1 MKEQKLEILGI
12 LSIAISFLVIVSML
26 GYNSFEDPGISPNV
40 QLENPM
46 GILGVFIAYFFIKF
60 SFGYSSYVLPVLGMV
75 WGWWIFSNKDR
86 SSLRRISAY
95 LLCAMILISI
105 SLGLLEISV
114 FTNSKIDFKYSGLIG
129 GNLANFLASFFGIIG
144 AVVIIFTSWLVL
156 IRGYFSWSFYGPFES
171 LTNLIKKKNEDRKL
185 ISIENKTEKEKRLHT
200 KDLIKKIEEKQKEEQ
215 YHSVSNNEDGDI
227 RTNDEDIG
235 NAEFENERNKDKEE
249 NVDKNE
255 NKEDIDNTELESKV
269 NNKNTEDID
278 KDKNTENVVDESL
291 NNVHHQQLESE
302 LSKAVD
308 DEVEEQVPSD
318 ENIEVGEVV
327 KEEEVNIDE
336 LQERKA
342 PKRKYQLPG
351 SDLLE
356 MPIKIQEGM
365 SKDELVDRANFLT
378 QSLETFGVVGKV
390 VNVSPGP
397 VITLF
402 EVEPA
407 EGVRVNKFVQLSD
420 DLARVMEASRVR
432 VIAPIPGK
440 SSVGIEIPNMDP
452 DTVFFRSI
460 INSEKFAESDGELTL
475 AIGKTTSGEISTLNL
490 AKMPHL
496 LIAGTTGSG
505 KSVCLNTIICSLLYN
520 STPEELK
527 LVIIDPKKVE
537 MTLYKSLKSYHL
549 LGMEDFDESIVT
561 KPDNATLALRAVEK
575 EMSKRY
581 DILADA
587 VVRNIQ
593 EYNAKK
599 VASNEEIMPYIVVV
613 IDELADLMM
622 LNAKEVEQPIA
633 RLAQL
638 ARAVGIHLVIATQRP
653 SVDVI
658 TGLIKANFPSRIAFQ
673 VASKIDSR
681 TIIDM
686 SGAEKLIGR
695 GDMLYLGS
703 GSSEPVRL
711 HNAFLSINEVEA
723 IMDHIQSQP
732 KSEELVLESV
742 REKTILDADSGD
754 GADGDDELLN
764 EAIKLVVIHQQGSI
778 SLIQR
783 RMKVG
788 YSRAARLID
797 RMEQLGVVGP
807 FTGSKAREVMVDE
820 AYLEMIDDD

>member
-1 MKEQKLEILGI
+1 MKERRLEILGI
-12 LSIAISFLVIVSML
+12 LCMATSFLALISMV
-26 GYNSFEDPGISPNV
+26 GYNPYEDPGISPNV
-40 QLENPM
+40 KVENPM

-60 SFGYSSYVLPVLGMV
+60 SFGYSSFLLPVLGSV
-75 WGWWIFSNKDR
+75 WGWWFFSKR
-86 SSLRRISAY
+86 EASILSRISGY
-95 LLCAMILISI
+95 LLGVMLLISVT
-105 SLGLLEISV
+105 LGLVEIGIYSSSGIE
-114 FTNSKIDFKYSGLIG
+114 FNYSGLIG
-129 GNLANFLASFFGIIG
+129 GNLANFLVSFFGMIGSSIILL
-144 AVVIIFTSWLVL
+144 TSWLVL
-156 IRGYFSWSFYGPFES
+156 IRGYFSWSFYGPFDS
-171 LTNLIKKKNEDRKL
+171 LTNFIKKRQEDRKL
-185 ISIENKTEKEKRLHT
+185 VSVEQASEKDKRRHT
-200 KDLIKKIEEKQKEEQ
+200 LDLMQKIEEKQEQDVIIQENDTETTEDDLIGSGEIDATPEPLEKPSEEIFNATGSTSGFSSAPVPEDSF
-215 YHSVSNNEDGDI
+215 YDETKNIDDIKDMSVE
-227 RTNDEDIG
+227 
-235 NAEFENERNKDKEE
+235 EE
-249 NVDKNE
+249 NQQILE
-255 NKEDIDNTELESKV
+255 TTEP
-269 NNKNTEDID
+269 
-278 KDKNTENVVDESL
+278 
-291 NNVHHQQLESE
+291 SE
-302 LSKAVD
+302 
-308 DEVEEQVPSD
+308 PND

-327 KEEEVNIDE
+327 TEEEVNIDE
-336 LQERKA
+336 LEARKA
-342 PKRKYQLPG
+342 PKRKYQLPS

-356 MPIKIQEGM
+356 IPVKVQDGM
-365 SKDELVDRANFLT
+365 SKDELVERANFLT

-440 SSVGIEIPNMDP
+440 SSVGIEIPNRNP

-460 INSEKFAESDGELTL
+460 INSEKFAESDSELSL
-475 AIGKTTSGEISTLNL
+475 AIGKTTSGEISTLDL
-490 AKMPHL
+490 VKMPHL

-505 KSVCLNTIICSLLYN
+505 KSVCLNTIICSLLYRAN
-520 STPEELK
+520 PDELK
-527 LVIIDPKKVE
+527 FVIIDPKKVE
-537 MTLYKSLKSYHL
+537 MTLYKGLKGYHL

-561 KPDNATLALRAVEK
+561 KPENATLALRAVEK
-575 EMSKRY
+575 EMGSRY
-581 DILADA
+581 DALAEA

-593 EYNAKK
+593 EYNSKMEA
-599 VASNEEIMPYIVVV
+599 EGEPIMPYIVVV
-613 IDELADLMM
+613 VDELADLMM

-681 TIIDM
+681 TIIDT

-703 GSSEPVRL
+703 GSSELVRL
-711 HNAFLSINEVEA
+711 HNAFLSIGEIEA
-723 IMDHIQSQP
+723 IMDHIKSQP
-732 KSEELVLESV
+732 QTDELVLESV
-742 REKTILDADSGD
+742 REQTTLDDDSGEIGED
-754 GADGDDELLN
+754 DDELLN
-764 EAIKLVVIHQQGSI
+764 EAINLVVIHQQGSI

-797 RMEQLGVVGP
+797 RMEQLGIVGP

-820 AYLEMIDDD
+820 TYLQMIDD

>member
-1 MKEQKLEILGI
+1 MKERKFEILGV
-12 LSIAISFLVIVSML
+12 LCIAISSLVIISMM
-26 GYNSFEDPGISPNV
+26 GYSSFEDPGISPNV
-40 QLENPM
+40 KVDNPM

-60 SFGYSSYVLPVLGMV
+60 SFGYSSYILPFLGIV
-75 WGWWIFSNKDR
+75 WGWWFFSNKDR
-86 SSLRRISAY
+86 SSLSRVSAY
-95 LLCAMILISI
+95 LLYGMVLISI
-105 SLGLLEISV
+105 SLGILEISIS
-114 FTNSKIDFKYSGLIG
+114 NEGQIDFSYSGLIG
-129 GNLANFLASFFGIIG
+129 GNLANFLSSFFGIIG
-144 AVVIIFTSWLVL
+144 SIIIVITSWLII
-156 IRGYFSWSFYGPFES
+156 IRGYFSWSLYSPFNF
-171 LTNLIKKKNEDRKL
+171 LINLIKKKNEDRKI
-185 ISIENKTEKEKRLHT
+185 ISTEKKTEKEKRLHT

-215 YHSVSNNEDGDI
+215 YHESSQVIQDGTDDEIKVDNEEINSEENKSVENVDREDTYKEEDIENINEGLNDVIDPQQASESNNELETQENIEQSFD
-227 RTNDEDIG
+227 
-235 NAEFENERNKDKEE
+235 ENEQKD
-249 NVDKNE
+249 
-255 NKEDIDNTELESKV
+255 
-269 NNKNTEDID
+269 
-278 KDKNTENVVDESL
+278 
-291 NNVHHQQLESE
+291 
-302 LSKAVD
+302 
-308 DEVEEQVPSD
+308 
-318 ENIEVGEVV
+318 IEVGEVV
-327 KEEEVNIDE
+327 KEQEVNIDE
-336 LQERKA
+336 LEERKA
-342 PKRKYQLPG
+342 PKRKYQLPS

-407 EGVRVNKFVQLSD
+407 EGVRVNRFVQLSD

-432 VIAPIPGK
+432 VIAAIPGK
-440 SSVGIEIPNMDP
+440 SSVGIEIPNMNP

-520 STPEELK
+520 STPDELK
-527 LVIIDPKKVE
+527 FVIIDPKKVE
-537 MTLYKSLKSYHL
+537 MTLYKSLKGYHL
-549 LGMEDFDESIVT
+549 LGMEDFEESIVT

-575 EMSKRY
+575 EMSRRY

-593 EYNAKK
+593 EFNAKK

-613 IDELADLMM
+613 VDELADLMM

-686 SGAEKLIGR
+686 PGAEKLIGR

-723 IMDHIQSQP
+723 IMDHIQTQP
-732 KSEELVLESV
+732 KSEELILESV
-742 REKTILDADSGD
+742 REQSTIDADSGD
-754 GADGDDELLN
+754 STDVDDELLN

-797 RMEQLGVVGP
+797 RMEQLGIVGP

-820 AYLEMIDDD
+820 TYLEMIDD

>member
-1 MKEQKLEILGI
+1 MKERRLEILGI
-12 LSIAISFLVIVSML
+12 LCMATSFLVLISMV
-26 GYNSFEDPGISPNV
+26 GYNPYEDPGISPNV
-40 QLENPM
+40 KVENPM

-60 SFGYSSYVLPVLGMV
+60 SFGYSSFLLPVLGSV
-75 WGWWIFSNKDR
+75 WGWWFFSKR
-86 SSLRRISAY
+86 EASILSRISGY
-95 LLCAMILISI
+95 LLGAILLISVT
-105 SLGLLEISV
+105 LGLFEIGMYSSSGIE
-114 FTNSKIDFKYSGLIG
+114 FNYSGLIG
-129 GNLANFLASFFGIIG
+129 GNLANFLVSFFGMIGSSII
-144 AVVIIFTSWLVL
+144 VLTSWLLL
-156 IRGYFSWSFYGPFES
+156 IRGYFSWSFYGPFDS
-171 LTNLIKKKNEDRKL
+171 LTNFIKKKQEDRKL
-185 ISIENKTEKEKRLHT
+185 VSVDNESEKEKRRHT
-200 KDLIKKIEEKQKEEQ
+200 KDLIRKIEEKQKEEQ
-215 YHSVSNNEDGDI
+215 VI
-227 RTNDEDIG
+227 P
-235 NAEFENERNKDKEE
+235 ERYKE
-249 NVDKNE
+249 V
-255 NKEDIDNTELESKV
+255 
-269 NNKNTEDID
+269 
-278 KDKNTENVVDESL
+278 
-291 NNVHHQQLESE
+291 
-302 LSKAVD
+302 AVD
-308 DEVEEQVPSD
+308 DNSEIEDVDIDSKPTQDSVEEVINDPTVPLETFSAPTPENDQFLQEGYSD
-318 ENIEVGEVV
+318 ETPESYVIEEVQQGEQDTESLEPIDEDIEVGEIVT
-327 KEEEVNIDE
+327 EEEVNIDE
-336 LQERKA
+336 LEARKA
-342 PKRKYQLPG
+342 PKRKYQLPS

-356 MPIKIQEGM
+356 IPVKVLDGM

-378 QSLETFGVVGKV
+378 LSLETFGVVGKV

-440 SSVGIEIPNMDP
+440 SSVGIEIPNRNP

-460 INSEKFAESDGELTL
+460 INSEKFAESDTELTL

-505 KSVCLNTIICSLLYN
+505 KSVCLNTIICSLLYRAN
-520 STPEELK
+520 PDELK
-527 LVIIDPKKVE
+527 FVIIDPKKVE
-537 MTLYKSLKSYHL
+537 MTLYNGLKGYHL
-549 LGMEDFDESIVT
+549 LSMEDFDESIVT
-561 KPDNATLALRAVEK
+561 KPENATLALRAVEK
-575 EMSKRY
+575 EMGRRY

-593 EYNAKK
+593 EYNSKMEA
-599 VASNEEIMPYIVVV
+599 EGEPIMPYIVVV
-613 IDELADLMM
+613 VDELADLMM

-681 TIIDM
+681 VIIDM

-711 HNAFLSINEVEA
+711 HNAFLSIGEIEA
-723 IMDHIQSQP
+723 IMGHIKSQP
-732 KSEELVLESV
+732 QTDELVLESV
-742 REKTILDADSGD
+742 REQTTLDVDSGET
-754 GADGDDELLN
+754 GEGEDELLN
-764 EAIKLVVIHQQGSI
+764 EAIKLVIIHQQGSI

-797 RMEQLGVVGP
+797 RMEQLGIVGP

-820 AYLEMIDDD
+820 TYMQMIDD

>member
-1 MKEQKLEILGI
+1 MKERKLEILGI

-26 GYNSFEDPGISPNV
+26 GYNAFEDPGISPNIQV
-40 QLENPM
+40 ENPM

-60 SFGYSSYVLPVLGMV
+60 SFGYSSYILPILGMV
-75 WGWWIFSNKDR
+75 WGWWFFSNKDR
-86 SSLRRISAY
+86 ASLSRISSY
-95 LLCAMILISI
+95 LLFSMILISM
-105 SLGLLEISV
+105 SLAIVEISV
-114 FTNSKIDFKYSGLIG
+114 FENSDIDFKYSGLVG
-129 GNLANFLASFFGIIG
+129 GNLAHFLTSFFGVIG
-144 AVVIIFTSWLVL
+144 AVVIILTSWLVL
-156 IRGYFSWSFYGPFES
+156 IRGYFSWSFYTPFES
-171 LTNLIKKKNEDRKL
+171 LTNLIKKKNEDRKI
-185 ISIENKTEKEKRLHT
+185 ISIEKKNEKEKRLHT
-200 KDLIKKIEEKQKEEQ
+200 KDLIKKIEEKQQQEQ
-215 YHSVSNNEDGDI
+215 YQTQSDSLLNDQDEKVGDDIPEEGIED
-227 RTNDEDIG
+227 TNQDEKVEDV
-235 NAEFENERNKDKEE
+235 NRDENIEDTDQDEIE
-249 NVDKNE
+249 DY
-255 NKEDIDNTELESKV
+255 KEDLELNEPV
-269 NNKNTEDID
+269 GLQNDANLPE
-278 KDKNTENVVDESL
+278 
-291 NNVHHQQLESE
+291 
-302 LSKAVD
+302 
-308 DEVEEQVPSD
+308 D

-342 PKRKYQLPG
+342 PKRKYQLPS

-356 MPIKIQEGM
+356 MPVKIQEGM

-440 SSVGIEIPNMDP
+440 SSVGIEIPNRDP

-527 LVIIDPKKVE
+527 FVIIDPKKVE
-537 MTLYKSLKSYHL
+537 MTLYKSLKGYHL

-575 EMSKRY
+575 EMSRRY

-599 VASNEEIMPYIVVV
+599 LASSEEIMPYIVVV
-613 IDELADLMM
+613 VDELADLMM

-686 SGAEKLIGR
+686 PGAEKLIGR

-703 GSSEPVRL
+703 GSSEPMRL

-742 REKTILDADSGD
+742 REQTTLDTDSGD
-754 GADGDDELLN
+754 NADGDDELLN

-797 RMEQLGVVGP
+797 RMEQLGIVGP

-820 AYLEMIDDD
+820 TYLEMIDDT

>member
-1 MKEQKLEILGI
+1 MKERRLEILGI
-12 LSIAISFLVIVSML
+12 LCMATSFLALISMV
-26 GYNSFEDPGISPNV
+26 GYNPYEDPGISPNV
-40 QLENPM
+40 KVENPM

-60 SFGYSSYVLPVLGMV
+60 SFGYSSFLLPVLGSV
-75 WGWWIFSNKDR
+75 WGWWFFSKR
-86 SSLRRISAY
+86 EASILSRISGY
-95 LLCAMILISI
+95 LLGAMLLISVT
-105 SLGLLEISV
+105 LGLFEIGMYSSSGIE
-114 FTNSKIDFKYSGLIG
+114 FNYSGLIG
-129 GNLANFLASFFGIIG
+129 GNLANFLVSFFGMIGSSII
-144 AVVIIFTSWLVL
+144 VLTSWLLL
-156 IRGYFSWSFYGPFES
+156 IRGYFSWSFYGPFDS
-171 LTNLIKKKNEDRKL
+171 LTNFIKKKQEDRKL
-185 ISIENKTEKEKRLHT
+185 VSVEQESEKEKRRHT
-200 KDLIKKIEEKQKEEQ
+200 KDLIRKIEEKQKEEQ
-215 YHSVSNNEDGDI
+215 VI
-227 RTNDEDIG
+227 P
-235 NAEFENERNKDKEE
+235 ERYKE
-249 NVDKNE
+249 V
-255 NKEDIDNTELESKV
+255 
-269 NNKNTEDID
+269 
-278 KDKNTENVVDESL
+278 
-291 NNVHHQQLESE
+291 
-302 LSKAVD
+302 AVD
-308 DEVEEQVPSD
+308 DNSEIEDVDIDSKPTQDSVEEVINDPTVPLETFSAPTPENDQFLQEGYSD
-318 ENIEVGEVV
+318 ETPESYVIEEVQQGEQDTESLEPIDADIEVGEIVT
-327 KEEEVNIDE
+327 EEEVNIDE
-336 LQERKA
+336 LEARKA
-342 PKRKYQLPG
+342 PKRKYQLPS

-356 MPIKIQEGM
+356 IPVKVLDGM

-378 QSLETFGVVGKV
+378 LSLETFGVVGKV

-440 SSVGIEIPNMDP
+440 SSVGIEIPNRNP

-460 INSEKFAESDGELTL
+460 INSEKFAESDTELTL

-505 KSVCLNTIICSLLYN
+505 KSVCLNTIICSLLYRAN
-520 STPEELK
+520 PDELK
-527 LVIIDPKKVE
+527 FVIIDPKKVE
-537 MTLYKSLKSYHL
+537 MTLYNGLKGYHL
-549 LGMEDFDESIVT
+549 LSMEDFDESIVT
-561 KPDNATLALRAVEK
+561 KPENATLALRAVEK
-575 EMSKRY
+575 EMGRRY

-593 EYNAKK
+593 EYNSKMEA
-599 VASNEEIMPYIVVV
+599 EGEPIMPYIVVV
-613 IDELADLMM
+613 VDELADLMM

-681 TIIDM
+681 VIIDM

-711 HNAFLSINEVEA
+711 HNAFLSIGEIEA
-723 IMDHIQSQP
+723 IMGHIKSQP
-732 KSEELVLESV
+732 QTDELVLESV
-742 REKTILDADSGD
+742 REQTTLDVDSGET
-754 GADGDDELLN
+754 GEGEDELLN
-764 EAIKLVVIHQQGSI
+764 EAIKLVIIHQQGSI

-797 RMEQLGVVGP
+797 RMEQLGIVGP

-820 AYLEMIDDD
+820 TYMQMIDD

>member
-1 MKEQKLEILGI
+1 MKERRLEILGI
-12 LSIAISFLVIVSML
+12 LCMATSFLALISMV
-26 GYNSFEDPGISPNV
+26 GYNPYEDPGISPNV
-40 QLENPM
+40 KVENPM

-60 SFGYSSYVLPVLGMV
+60 TFGYSSFLLPVLGSV
-75 WGWWIFSNKDR
+75 WGWWFFSKR
-86 SSLRRISAY
+86 EASILSRISGY
-95 LLCAMILISI
+95 LLGAILLISVT
-105 SLGLLEISV
+105 LGLFEIGMYSSSGIE
-114 FTNSKIDFKYSGLIG
+114 FNYSGLIG
-129 GNLANFLASFFGIIG
+129 GNLANFLVSFFGMIGSSII
-144 AVVIIFTSWLVL
+144 VLTSWLLL
-156 IRGYFSWSFYGPFES
+156 IRGYFSWSFYGPFDS
-171 LTNLIKKKNEDRKL
+171 LTNFIKKKQEDRKL
-185 ISIENKTEKEKRLHT
+185 VSVEQESEKEKRRHT
-200 KDLIKKIEEKQKEEQ
+200 KDLIRKIEEKQKEEQ
-215 YHSVSNNEDGDI
+215 VI
-227 RTNDEDIG
+227 P
-235 NAEFENERNKDKEE
+235 ERYKE
-249 NVDKNE
+249 V
-255 NKEDIDNTELESKV
+255 
-269 NNKNTEDID
+269 
-278 KDKNTENVVDESL
+278 
-291 NNVHHQQLESE
+291 
-302 LSKAVD
+302 AVD
-308 DEVEEQVPSD
+308 DNSEIEDVDIDSKPTQDSVEEVINDPTVPLETFSAPTPENDQFLQEGYSD
-318 ENIEVGEVV
+318 ETPESYVIEEVQQGEQDTESLEPIDEDIEVGEIVM
-327 KEEEVNIDE
+327 EEEVNIDE
-336 LQERKA
+336 LEARKA
-342 PKRKYQLPG
+342 PKRKYQLPS

-356 MPIKIQEGM
+356 IPVKVLDGM

-378 QSLETFGVVGKV
+378 LSLETFGVVGKV

-440 SSVGIEIPNMDP
+440 SSVGIEIPNRNP

-460 INSEKFAESDGELTL
+460 INSEKFAESDTELTL

-505 KSVCLNTIICSLLYN
+505 KSVCLNTIICSLLYRAN
-520 STPEELK
+520 PDELK
-527 LVIIDPKKVE
+527 FVIIDPKKVE
-537 MTLYKSLKSYHL
+537 MTLYNGLKGYHL
-549 LGMEDFDESIVT
+549 LSMEDFDESIVT
-561 KPDNATLALRAVEK
+561 KPENATLALRAVEK
-575 EMSKRY
+575 EMGRRY

-593 EYNAKK
+593 EYNSKMEA
-599 VASNEEIMPYIVVV
+599 EGEPIMPYIVVV
-613 IDELADLMM
+613 VDELADLMM

-673 VASKIDSR
+673 VASRIDSR
-681 TIIDM
+681 VIIDM

-711 HNAFLSINEVEA
+711 HNAFLSIGEIEA
-723 IMDHIQSQP
+723 IMGHIKSQP
-732 KSEELVLESV
+732 QTDELVLESV
-742 REKTILDADSGD
+742 REQTTLDVDSGET
-754 GADGDDELLN
+754 GEGEDELLN

-797 RMEQLGVVGP
+797 RMEQLGIVGP

-820 AYLEMIDDD
+820 TYMQMIDD

>member
-1 MKEQKLEILGI
+1 MKERRLEILGI
-12 LSIAISFLVIVSML
+12 LCMATSFLALISMV
-26 GYNSFEDPGISPNV
+26 GYNPYEDPGISPNV
-40 QLENPM
+40 MVENPM

-60 SFGYSSYVLPVLGMV
+60 TFGYSSFLLPVLGSV
-75 WGWWIFSNKDR
+75 WGWWFFSKR
-86 SSLRRISAY
+86 EASILSRISGY
-95 LLCAMILISI
+95 LLGAILLISVT
-105 SLGLLEISV
+105 LGLFEIGMYSSSGIE
-114 FTNSKIDFKYSGLIG
+114 FNYSGLIG
-129 GNLANFLASFFGIIG
+129 GNLANFLVSFFGMIGSSII
-144 AVVIIFTSWLVL
+144 VLTSWLLL
-156 IRGYFSWSFYGPFES
+156 IRGYFSWSFYGPFDS
-171 LTNLIKKKNEDRKL
+171 LTNFIKKKQEDRKL
-185 ISIENKTEKEKRLHT
+185 VSVEQESEKEKRRHT
-200 KDLIKKIEEKQKEEQ
+200 KDLIRKIEEKQKEEQ
-215 YHSVSNNEDGDI
+215 VI
-227 RTNDEDIG
+227 P
-235 NAEFENERNKDKEE
+235 ERYKE
-249 NVDKNE
+249 V
-255 NKEDIDNTELESKV
+255 
-269 NNKNTEDID
+269 
-278 KDKNTENVVDESL
+278 
-291 NNVHHQQLESE
+291 
-302 LSKAVD
+302 AVD
-308 DEVEEQVPSD
+308 DNSEIEDVDIDSKPTQDSVEEVINDPTVPLETFSAPTPENDQFLQEGYSD
-318 ENIEVGEVV
+318 ETPESYVIEEVQQGEQDTESLEPIDEDIEVGEIVT
-327 KEEEVNIDE
+327 EEEVNIDE
-336 LQERKA
+336 LEARKA
-342 PKRKYQLPG
+342 PKRKYQLPS

-356 MPIKIQEGM
+356 IPVKVLDGM

-378 QSLETFGVVGKV
+378 LSLETFGVVGKV

-440 SSVGIEIPNMDP
+440 SSVGIEIPNRNP

-460 INSEKFAESDGELTL
+460 INSEKFAESDTELTL

-505 KSVCLNTIICSLLYN
+505 KSVCLNTIICSLLYRAN
-520 STPEELK
+520 PDELK
-527 LVIIDPKKVE
+527 FVIIDPKKVE
-537 MTLYKSLKSYHL
+537 MTLYNGLKGYHL
-549 LGMEDFDESIVT
+549 LSMEDFDESIVT
-561 KPDNATLALRAVEK
+561 KPENATLALRAVEK
-575 EMSKRY
+575 EMGRRY

-593 EYNAKK
+593 EYNSKMEA
-599 VASNEEIMPYIVVV
+599 EGEPIMPYIVVV
-613 IDELADLMM
+613 VDELADLMM

-673 VASKIDSR
+673 VASRIDSR
-681 TIIDM
+681 VIIDM

-711 HNAFLSINEVEA
+711 HNAFLSIGEIEA
-723 IMDHIQSQP
+723 IMGHIKSQP
-732 KSEELVLESV
+732 QTDELVLESV
-742 REKTILDADSGD
+742 REQTTLDVDSGET
-754 GADGDDELLN
+754 GEGEDELLN

-797 RMEQLGVVGP
+797 RMEQLGIVGP

-820 AYLEMIDDD
+820 TYMQMIDD

>member
-1 MKEQKLEILGI
+1 MKERRLEILGI
-12 LSIAISFLVIVSML
+12 LCMATSFLALISMV
-26 GYNSFEDPGISPNV
+26 GYNPYEDPGISPNV
-40 QLENPM
+40 MVENPM

-60 SFGYSSYVLPVLGMV
+60 TFGYSSFLLPVLGSV
-75 WGWWIFSNKDR
+75 WGWWFFSKR
-86 SSLRRISAY
+86 EASILSRISGY
-95 LLCAMILISI
+95 LLGAILLISVT
-105 SLGLLEISV
+105 LGLFEIGMYSSSGIE
-114 FTNSKIDFKYSGLIG
+114 FNYSGLIG
-129 GNLANFLASFFGIIG
+129 GNLANFLVSFFGMIGSSII
-144 AVVIIFTSWLVL
+144 VLTSWLLL
-156 IRGYFSWSFYGPFES
+156 IRGYFSWSFYGPFDS
-171 LTNLIKKKNEDRKL
+171 LTNFIKKKQEDRKL
-185 ISIENKTEKEKRLHT
+185 VSVEQESEKEKRRHT
-200 KDLIKKIEEKQKEEQ
+200 KDLIRKIEEKQKEEQ
-215 YHSVSNNEDGDI
+215 VI
-227 RTNDEDIG
+227 P
-235 NAEFENERNKDKEE
+235 ERYKE
-249 NVDKNE
+249 V
-255 NKEDIDNTELESKV
+255 
-269 NNKNTEDID
+269 
-278 KDKNTENVVDESL
+278 
-291 NNVHHQQLESE
+291 
-302 LSKAVD
+302 AVD
-308 DEVEEQVPSD
+308 DNSEIEDVDIDSKPTQDSVEEVINDPTVPLETFSAPTPENDQFLQEGYSD
-318 ENIEVGEVV
+318 ETPESYVIEEVQQGEQDTESLEPIDEDIEVGEIVT
-327 KEEEVNIDE
+327 EEEVNIDE
-336 LQERKA
+336 LEARKA
-342 PKRKYQLPG
+342 PKRKYQLPS

-356 MPIKIQEGM
+356 IPVKVLDGM

-378 QSLETFGVVGKV
+378 LSLETFGVVGKV

-440 SSVGIEIPNMDP
+440 SSVGIEIPNRNP

-460 INSEKFAESDGELTL
+460 INSEKFAESDTELTL

-505 KSVCLNTIICSLLYN
+505 KSVCLNTIICSLLYRAN
-520 STPEELK
+520 PDELK
-527 LVIIDPKKVE
+527 FVIIDPKKVE
-537 MTLYKSLKSYHL
+537 MTLYNGLKGYHL
-549 LGMEDFDESIVT
+549 LSMEDFDESIVT
-561 KPDNATLALRAVEK
+561 KPENATLALRAVEK
-575 EMSKRY
+575 EMGRRY

-593 EYNAKK
+593 EYNSKMEA
-599 VASNEEIMPYIVVV
+599 EGEPIMPYIVVV
-613 IDELADLMM
+613 VDELADLMM

-673 VASKIDSR
+673 VASRIDSR
-681 TIIDM
+681 VIIDM

-711 HNAFLSINEVEA
+711 HNAFLSIGEIEA
-723 IMDHIQSQP
+723 IMGHIKSQP
-732 KSEELVLESV
+732 QTDELVLESV
-742 REKTILDADSGD
+742 REQTTLDVDSGET
-754 GADGDDELLN
+754 GEGEDELLN

-778 SLIQR
+778 SLNQR

-797 RMEQLGVVGP
+797 RMEQLGIVGP

-820 AYLEMIDDD
+820 TYMQMIDD

>member
-1 MKEQKLEILGI
+1 MKERKFEILGV
-12 LSIAISFLVIVSML
+12 LCIAISSLVIISMM
-26 GYNSFEDPGISPNV
+26 GYSSFEDPGISPNV
-40 QLENPM
+40 KVDNPM

-60 SFGYSSYVLPVLGMV
+60 SFGYSSYILPFLGIV
-75 WGWWIFSNKDR
+75 WGWWFFSNKDR
-86 SSLRRISAY
+86 SSLSRVSAY
-95 LLCAMILISI
+95 LLYGMVLISI
-105 SLGLLEISV
+105 SLGILEISIS
-114 FTNSKIDFKYSGLIG
+114 NEGQIDFSYSGLIG
-129 GNLANFLASFFGIIG
+129 GNLANFLSSFFGIIG
-144 AVVIIFTSWLVL
+144 SIIIVITSWLII
-156 IRGYFSWSFYGPFES
+156 IRGYFSWSLYSPFNF
-171 LTNLIKKKNEDRKL
+171 LINLIKKKNEDRKI
-185 ISIENKTEKEKRLHT
+185 ISTEKKTEKEKRLHT

-215 YHSVSNNEDGDI
+215 YHESSQVIQDGTDDEIEVDNEEINSEENKSVENVDREDTYKEEEIENINEGLNDAIDPQQASESNNELETQENIEQSFD
-227 RTNDEDIG
+227 
-235 NAEFENERNKDKEE
+235 ENEQKD
-249 NVDKNE
+249 
-255 NKEDIDNTELESKV
+255 
-269 NNKNTEDID
+269 
-278 KDKNTENVVDESL
+278 
-291 NNVHHQQLESE
+291 
-302 LSKAVD
+302 
-308 DEVEEQVPSD
+308 
-318 ENIEVGEVV
+318 IEVGEVV
-327 KEEEVNIDE
+327 KEQEVNIDE
-336 LQERKA
+336 LEERKA
-342 PKRKYQLPG
+342 PKRKYQLPS

-365 SKDELVDRANFLT
+365 SKDE
-378 QSLETFGVVGKV
+378 
-390 VNVSPGP
+390 
-397 VITLF
+397 
-402 EVEPA
+402 
-407 EGVRVNKFVQLSD
+407 VRVNKFVQLSD

-440 SSVGIEIPNMDP
+440 SSVGIEIPNMNP

-520 STPEELK
+520 STPDELK
-527 LVIIDPKKVE
+527 FVIIDPKKVE
-537 MTLYKSLKSYHL
+537 MTLYKSLKGYHL
-549 LGMEDFDESIVT
+549 LGMEDFEESIVT

-575 EMSKRY
+575 EMSRRY

-593 EYNAKK
+593 EFNAKK

-613 IDELADLMM
+613 VDELADLMM

-686 SGAEKLIGR
+686 PGAEKLIGR

-723 IMDHIQSQP
+723 IMDHIQTQP
-732 KSEELVLESV
+732 KSEELILESV
-742 REKTILDADSGD
+742 REQSTIDADSGD
-754 GADGDDELLN
+754 STDVDDELLN

-797 RMEQLGVVGP
+797 RMEQLGIVGP

-820 AYLEMIDDD
+820 TYLEMIDD

>member
-1 MKEQKLEILGI
+1 MKERRLEILGI
-12 LSIAISFLVIVSML
+12 LCMATSFLALISMV
-26 GYNSFEDPGISPNV
+26 GYNPYEDPGISPNV
-40 QLENPM
+40 KVENPM

-60 SFGYSSYVLPVLGMV
+60 SFGYSSFLLPVLGSV
-75 WGWWIFSNKDR
+75 WGWWFFSKR
-86 SSLRRISAY
+86 EASILSRISGY
-95 LLCAMILISI
+95 LLGAMLLISVT
-105 SLGLLEISV
+105 LGLFEIGMYSSSGIE
-114 FTNSKIDFKYSGLIG
+114 FNYSGLIG
-129 GNLANFLASFFGIIG
+129 GNLANFLVSFFGMIGSSIILL
-144 AVVIIFTSWLVL
+144 TSWLVL
-156 IRGYFSWSFYGPFES
+156 IRGYFSWSFYGPFYS
-171 LTNLIKKKNEDRKL
+171 LTNFIKKRQEDRKL
-185 ISIENKTEKEKRLHT
+185 VSVEQASEKDKRRHT
-200 KDLIKKIEEKQKEEQ
+200 LDLMQKIEEKQEQ
-215 YHSVSNNEDGDI
+215 DVIIQENDTETTEDDLIGSGEIDATPEPLGKPSEKIFKATGSTSGFSSAPVSEDSFYDETKNIDDIKDMSVE
-227 RTNDEDIG
+227 
-235 NAEFENERNKDKEE
+235 EE
-249 NVDKNE
+249 NQQILE
-255 NKEDIDNTELESKV
+255 TTEP
-269 NNKNTEDID
+269 
-278 KDKNTENVVDESL
+278 
-291 NNVHHQQLESE
+291 SE
-302 LSKAVD
+302 
-308 DEVEEQVPSD
+308 PND

-327 KEEEVNIDE
+327 TEEEVNIDE
-336 LQERKA
+336 LEARKA
-342 PKRKYQLPG
+342 PKRKYQLPS

-356 MPIKIQEGM
+356 IPVKVQDGM
-365 SKDELVDRANFLT
+365 SKDELVERANFLT

-440 SSVGIEIPNMDP
+440 SSVGIEIPNRNP

-460 INSEKFAESDGELTL
+460 INSEKFAESDSELSL
-475 AIGKTTSGEISTLNL
+475 AIGKTTSGEISTLDL
-490 AKMPHL
+490 VKMPHL

-505 KSVCLNTIICSLLYN
+505 KSVCLNTIICSLLYRAN
-520 STPEELK
+520 PDELK
-527 LVIIDPKKVE
+527 FVIIDPKKVE
-537 MTLYKSLKSYHL
+537 MTLYKGLKGYHL

-561 KPDNATLALRAVEK
+561 KPENATLALRAVEK
-575 EMSKRY
+575 EMGRRY
-581 DILADA
+581 DTLAEA

-593 EYNAKK
+593 EYNSKMEA
-599 VASNEEIMPYIVVV
+599 EGEPIMPYIVVV
-613 IDELADLMM
+613 VDELADLMM

-681 TIIDM
+681 TIIDT

-703 GSSEPVRL
+703 GSSELVRL
-711 HNAFLSINEVEA
+711 HNAFLSISEIEA
-723 IMDHIQSQP
+723 IMDHIKSQP
-732 KSEELVLESV
+732 QTDELVLESV
-742 REKTILDADSGD
+742 REQTTLDDDSGEIGED
-754 GADGDDELLN
+754 DDELLN
-764 EAIKLVVIHQQGSI
+764 EAINLVVIHQQGSI

-820 AYLEMIDDD
+820 TYLQMIDD

>member
-1 MKEQKLEILGI
+1 MKERKFEILGV
-12 LSIAISFLVIVSML
+12 LCIAISSLVIISMM
-26 GYNSFEDPGISPNV
+26 GYSSFEDPGISPNV
-40 QLENPM
+40 KVDNPM

-60 SFGYSSYVLPVLGMV
+60 SFGYSSYILPFLGIV
-75 WGWWIFSNKDR
+75 WGWWFFSNKDR
-86 SSLRRISAY
+86 SSLSRVSTY
-95 LLCAMILISI
+95 LLYGMVLISI
-105 SLGLLEISV
+105 SLGILEISIS
-114 FTNSKIDFKYSGLIG
+114 NEGQIDFSYSGLIG
-129 GNLANFLASFFGIIG
+129 GNLANFLSSFFGIIG
-144 AVVIIFTSWLVL
+144 SIIIVITSWLII
-156 IRGYFSWSFYGPFES
+156 IRGYFSWSLYSPFNF
-171 LTNLIKKKNEDRKL
+171 LINLIKKKNEDRKI
-185 ISIENKTEKEKRLHT
+185 ISTEKKTEKEKRLHT

-215 YHSVSNNEDGDI
+215 YHESSQVIEDGTDDEIKVDNEEINSEENKSVENVDREDTYKEEDIENINEGLNDVIDPQKASESNNELETQENIEQSFD
-227 RTNDEDIG
+227 
-235 NAEFENERNKDKEE
+235 ENEQKD
-249 NVDKNE
+249 
-255 NKEDIDNTELESKV
+255 
-269 NNKNTEDID
+269 
-278 KDKNTENVVDESL
+278 
-291 NNVHHQQLESE
+291 
-302 LSKAVD
+302 
-308 DEVEEQVPSD
+308 
-318 ENIEVGEVV
+318 IEVGEVV
-327 KEEEVNIDE
+327 KEQEVNIDE
-336 LQERKA
+336 LEERKA
-342 PKRKYQLPG
+342 PKRKYQLPS

-440 SSVGIEIPNMDP
+440 SSVGIEIPNMNP

-520 STPEELK
+520 STPDELK
-527 LVIIDPKKVE
+527 FVIIDPKKVE
-537 MTLYKSLKSYHL
+537 MTLYKSLKGYHL
-549 LGMEDFDESIVT
+549 LGMEDFEESIVT

-575 EMSKRY
+575 EMSRRY

-593 EYNAKK
+593 EFNAKK

-613 IDELADLMM
+613 VDELADLMM

-686 SGAEKLIGR
+686 PGAEKLIGR

-723 IMDHIQSQP
+723 IMDHIQTQP
-732 KSEELVLESV
+732 KSEELILESV
-742 REKTILDADSGD
+742 REQSTIDADSGD
-754 GADGDDELLN
+754 STDVDDELLN

-797 RMEQLGVVGP
+797 RMEQLGIVGP

-820 AYLEMIDDD
+820 TYLEMIDD

>member
-1 MKEQKLEILGI
+1 MKERKLEILGI

-26 GYNSFEDPGISPNV
+26 GYNSFEDPGISPNIQV
-40 QLENPM
+40 ENPM

-60 SFGYSSYVLPVLGMV
+60 SFGYSSYILPILGMV
-75 WGWWIFSNKDR
+75 WGWWFFSNKDR
-86 SSLRRISAY
+86 ASLSRISSY
-95 LLCAMILISI
+95 LLFSMILISM
-105 SLGLLEISV
+105 SLAIVEISV
-114 FTNSKIDFKYSGLIG
+114 FENSDIDFKYSGLVG
-129 GNLANFLASFFGIIG
+129 GNLAHFLTSFFGVIG
-144 AVVIIFTSWLVL
+144 AVVIILTSWLVL
-156 IRGYFSWSFYGPFES
+156 IRGYFSWSFYTPFES
-171 LTNLIKKKNEDRKL
+171 LTNLIKKKNEDRKI
-185 ISIENKTEKEKRLHT
+185 ISIEKKNEKEKRLHT
-200 KDLIKKIEEKQKEEQ
+200 KDLIKKIEEKQQQEQ
-215 YHSVSNNEDGDI
+215 YQTQSDSLL
-227 RTNDEDIG
+227 NDQD
-235 NAEFENERNKDKEE
+235 E
-249 NVDKNE
+249 NVEDDVPDEEIEDTNQDEKVEDVNRDE
-255 NKEDIDNTELESKV
+255 NIEDTDQDEIEDYKEDLELNEPV
-269 NNKNTEDID
+269 GLQNDANLPE
-278 KDKNTENVVDESL
+278 
-291 NNVHHQQLESE
+291 
-302 LSKAVD
+302 
-308 DEVEEQVPSD
+308 D

-342 PKRKYQLPG
+342 PKRKYQLPS

-356 MPIKIQEGM
+356 MPVKIQEGM

-440 SSVGIEIPNMDP
+440 SSVGIEIPNRDP

-527 LVIIDPKKVE
+527 FVIIDPKKVE
-537 MTLYKSLKSYHL
+537 MTLYKSLKGYHL

-575 EMSKRY
+575 EMSRRY

-599 VASNEEIMPYIVVV
+599 LASSEEIMPYIVVV
-613 IDELADLMM
+613 VDELADLMM

-686 SGAEKLIGR
+686 PGAEKLIGR

-703 GSSEPVRL
+703 GSSEPMRL

-742 REKTILDADSGD
+742 REQTTLDTDSGD
-754 GADGDDELLN
+754 NADGDDELLN

-797 RMEQLGVVGP
+797 RMEQLGIVGP

-820 AYLEMIDDD
+820 TYLEMIDDN

>member
-1 MKEQKLEILGI
+1 MKERKFEILGV
-12 LSIAISFLVIVSML
+12 LCIAISSLVIISMM
-26 GYNSFEDPGISPNV
+26 GYSSFEDPGISPNV
-40 QLENPM
+40 KVDNPM

-60 SFGYSSYVLPVLGMV
+60 SFGYSSYILPFLGIV
-75 WGWWIFSNKDR
+75 WGWWFFSNKDR
-86 SSLRRISAY
+86 SSLSRVSAY
-95 LLCAMILISI
+95 LLYGMVLISI
-105 SLGLLEISV
+105 SLGILEISIS
-114 FTNSKIDFKYSGLIG
+114 NEGQIDFSYSGLIG
-129 GNLANFLASFFGIIG
+129 GNLANFLSSFFGIIG
-144 AVVIIFTSWLVL
+144 SIIIVITSWLII
-156 IRGYFSWSFYGPFES
+156 IRGYFSWSLYSPFNF
-171 LTNLIKKKNEDRKL
+171 LINLIKKKNEDRKI
-185 ISIENKTEKEKRLHT
+185 ISTEKKTEKEKRLHT

-215 YHSVSNNEDGDI
+215 YHESSQVIQDGTDDEIEVDNEEINSEENKSVENVDREDTYKEEDIENINKGLNDVIDPQQVSESNNELETQENIEQSLD
-227 RTNDEDIG
+227 
-235 NAEFENERNKDKEE
+235 ENEKKD
-249 NVDKNE
+249 
-255 NKEDIDNTELESKV
+255 
-269 NNKNTEDID
+269 
-278 KDKNTENVVDESL
+278 
-291 NNVHHQQLESE
+291 
-302 LSKAVD
+302 
-308 DEVEEQVPSD
+308 
-318 ENIEVGEVV
+318 IEVGEVV
-327 KEEEVNIDE
+327 KEQEVNIDE
-336 LQERKA
+336 LEERKA
-342 PKRKYQLPG
+342 PKRKYQLPS

-440 SSVGIEIPNMDP
+440 SSVGIEIPNMNP

-520 STPEELK
+520 STPDELK
-527 LVIIDPKKVE
+527 FVIIDPKKVE
-537 MTLYKSLKSYHL
+537 MTLYKSLKGYHL
-549 LGMEDFDESIVT
+549 LGMEDFEESIVT

-575 EMSKRY
+575 EMSRRY

-593 EYNAKK
+593 EFNAKK

-613 IDELADLMM
+613 VDELADLMM

-686 SGAEKLIGR
+686 PGAEKLIGR

-723 IMDHIQSQP
+723 IMDHIQTQP
-732 KSEELVLESV
+732 KSEELILESV
-742 REKTILDADSGD
+742 REQSTIDADSGD
-754 GADGDDELLN
+754 STDVDDELLN

-797 RMEQLGVVGP
+797 RMEQLGIVGP

-820 AYLEMIDDD
+820 TYLEMIDD